1 MSGKK
6 YRVAIIGYGRSGR
19 DIHTNLLLK
28 LPELYEIAY
37 VVEADAQRRDM
48 ANKETGAKAL
58 DHYRELYSYTDFDFI
73 INASFNMDHY
83 PISLE
88 LLQKGYNV
96 LSEKPAA
103 TNSTELA
110 EILEAAKKSGRIF
123 QAFQQSRFG
132 AAFLKIKEVI
142 ASGVLGRIVHVGFN
156 FSSFARRW
164 DWQTVQAFNAGSL
177 LNTGPHPVDHA
188 LELMGFPK
196 DVQVSAAF
204 DRAQTSGDAE
214 DYAKLILQA
223 EGAPVADI
231 EISSCNAFSEYT
243 YLVQGRLGTLRG
255 TGGRLE
261 WKYYIEDNEEKRPLI
276 TTPLK
281 GENGEPMYCKE
292 QLTFH
297 TGEWNASEEELDA
310 FNYMGLAFYRNFYKT
325 LSKGIPMEITN
336 DQIMIQMKV
345 MEEAHRQNRAKLQPF
360 VSPK

>member
-1 MSGKK
+1 MKK

-19 DIHTNLLLK
+19 DIHTNLLVK

-37 VVEADAQRRDM
+37 VVEKDAQRRDM
-48 ANKETGAKAL
+48 AHKETGATAL
-58 DHYRELYSYTDFDFI
+58 ENYRELYNYTDFDFI

-96 LSEKPAA
+96 MSEKPAA
-103 TNSTELA
+103 TNSAQLA
-110 EILEAAKKSGRIF
+110 EILEAAQKSGCIF

-132 AAFLKIKEVI
+132 AGFRKIKEII
-142 ASGVLGRIVHVGFN
+142 ASGVLGRIVHVGLN
-156 FSSFARRW
+156 FSGFSRRW
-164 DWQTVQAFNAGSL
+164 DWQTIQAFSAGSL

-196 DVQVSAAF
+196 DIQVSAAF

-223 EGAPVADI
+223 EGAPVADV
-231 EISSCNAFSEYT
+231 EISSCNAFSEYV
-243 YLVQGRLGTLRG
+243 YLVQGKYGTLRG
-255 TGGRLE
+255 TPKALE
-261 WKYYIEDNEEKRPLI
+261 WKYYIEANEEKRPLI

-281 GENGEPMYCKE
+281 GENGEPLYCTE

-297 TGEWNASEEELDA
+297 TGRWEANAEELDA
-310 FNYMGLAFYRNFYKT
+310 FNFMGLAFYRQFYKT
-325 LSKGIPMEITN
+325 LSEGIPMEITN

-345 MEEAHRQNRAKLQPF
+345 MEEAHRQNKAKLQPF
-360 VSPK
+360 VNL